1 MSFRRLP
8 KVSRE
13 ARYSRCKLYKQSSM
27 YCRSQKTTY
36 TFSQVKID
44 KHCTN
49 PILNISRFNFGQ
61 TPISIIWLY
70 IQTLIEIL
78 TELF

>member
-1 MSFRRLP
+1 
-8 KVSRE
+8 
-13 ARYSRCKLYKQSSM
+13 M

-36 TFSQVKID
+36 TFSQVKIA
-44 KHCTN
+44 KHYTN

-70 IQTLIEIL
+70 IQPLIEIL
-78 TELF
+78 KELF